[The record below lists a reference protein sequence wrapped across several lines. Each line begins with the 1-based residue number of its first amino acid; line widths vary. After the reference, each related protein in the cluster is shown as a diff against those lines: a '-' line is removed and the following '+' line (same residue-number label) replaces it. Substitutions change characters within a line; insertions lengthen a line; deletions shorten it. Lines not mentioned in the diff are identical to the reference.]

1 VDIIPAVASKL
12 PELPDWADPGDET
25 VTGELVAK
33 AIPADK
39 WLKFLGGV
47 EQGMPQRD
55 AASAA
60 GISRYTLTG
69 ALRAEPKCRD
79 QYEQARIAAVWKN
92 WDYETVEEIMVAIM
106 TAEHGGYLNKILEDR
121 GLATDSFYYLMTRD
135 PVVKE
140 LYEEAR
146 EVQAEHMADEMQAIA
161 DYGLNDTYTDDKG
174 RTRVDQDV
182 VQRSR
187 LRVDTMKWRL
197 SKLHHKRFG
206 DKVQQDQN
214 INLVVD
220 HAERLEAAR
229 RRRDKL
235 NAKRVGSN
243 GKT

>member
-1 VDIIPAVASKL
+1 MATQLPA
-12 PELPDWADPGDET
+12 LPDWANPDDET
-25 VTGELVAK
+25 VTGELVAR
-33 AIPADK
+33 AIEPEQ
-39 WLKFLGGV
+39 WVQFLGRI
-47 EQGMPQRD
+47 EQGVSQRD
-55 AASAA
+55 ACAET

-69 ALRAEPKCRD
+69 ALRTEPKCRE
-79 QYEQARIAAVWKN
+79 QYEAAKIAAVWRN

-106 TAEHGGYLNKILEDR
+106 TAERGGYLNRILEDR
-121 GLATDSFYYLMTRD
+121 GLDASSFYYLMNRD

-140 LYEEAR
+140 MYEEAR
-146 EVQAEHMADEMQAIA
+146 EIQAEHMADEMQNIA

-187 LRVDTMKWRL
+187 LRVDTLKWRL
-197 SKLHHKRFG
+197 SKLHHRRFG
-206 DKVQQDQN
+206 DKIQQDQN

-235 NAKRVGSN
+235 NATRVG
-243 GKT
+243 KHE